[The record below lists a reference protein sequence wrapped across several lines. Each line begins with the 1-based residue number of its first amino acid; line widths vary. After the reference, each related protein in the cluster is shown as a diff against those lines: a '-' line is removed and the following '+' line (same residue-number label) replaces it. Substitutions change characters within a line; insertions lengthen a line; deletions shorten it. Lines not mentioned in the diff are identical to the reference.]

1 MTTTSGETRAQSQ
14 LDPPLVGSYETGREL
29 IQHKQ
34 INYHV
39 GVAWKEY
46 GRDGSIGM
54 VKDVNYRLSVDYIL
68 IILRFSLQHNT

>member
-14 LDPPLVGSYETGREL
+14 LDPPLVGSYETG
-29 IQHKQ
+29 KQ